1 MAMTDTAAQ
10 AEPGPG
16 PEGGAPGPSGAR
28 GPGWAVLVVCCL
40 AQFMVVLD
48 VSIVNVAMPSMQS
61 ELGLSPS
68 GLQWVANAYTLAFA
82 GLLLFGGR
90 AGDLFGR
97 RLVLIV
103 GLVLFTVASLVG
115 GLSQGPATLILARA
129 AQGVGAAV
137 LTPATLSL
145 LTTSFTEARERARA
159 IGLWGA
165 TAAGGGACG
174 AFIGG
179 VLTDLASWRWVL
191 FVNVPI
197 GVLLLVGAR
206 IVLAESRGQVSRLR
220 DLDVPGTLLVTAGL
234 GVLVFGIVHAEDHP
248 WGSAGTAGCLA
259 GGAALLAAFVA
270 VEARGANPLVPLSI
284 FRMRALTVANLVVL
298 FLGAATFALFYFLTL
313 FLQEVRGMSPLAGGT
328 ALLVIPVM
336 IITGSQI
343 ASRLV
348 GRVGARPLIL
358 AGSLVGTA
366 GFGWLTQISAD
377 GSYWTQVLG
386 PGLLIGL
393 GAGTNMVATTS
404 AATTGVPGRLAG
416 LASGLINTGRQM
428 GAAIG
433 LAVLTTVAASRTASL
448 RSHGVARPVALTSG
462 YARGIAVAAG
472 LMVAA
477 GLLALALPRR
487 AATPR
492 VVVTPS
498 ADADP
503 ALAAEAG

>member
-1 MAMTDTAAQ
+1 MAKTETTAETASG
-10 AEPGPG
+10 AA
-16 PEGGAPGPSGAR
+16 GAPPAATGAR

-48 VSIVNVAMPSMQS
+48 VSIVNVAMPSMQT
-61 ELGLSPS
+61 ELGLSTS

-103 GLVLFTVASLVG
+103 GLVLFTVASLIG
-115 GLSQGPATLILARA
+115 GLSQGPATLIVARA

-145 LTTSFTEARERARA
+145 LTTSFTEPRERARA

-179 VLTDLASWRWVL
+179 VLTDLANWRWVL

-206 IVLAESRGQVSRLR
+206 IVLAESRGQASRLG
-220 DLDVPGTLLVTAGL
+220 DLDVPGTVLVTTGL
-234 GVLVFGIVHAEDHP
+234 GVLVFGIVHAENHP
-248 WGSAGTAGCLA
+248 WGSVGTAGCLA
-259 GGAALLAAFVA
+259 AGALLLAAFVT

-284 FRMRALTVANLVVL
+284 FRMRALAVANVVVL

-313 FLQEVRGMSPLAGGT
+313 YLQEVRGMSPLAGGT
-328 ALLVIPVM
+328 ALLAIPVM
-336 IITGSQI
+336 IITGSQL

-348 GRVGARPLIL
+348 GRLGARPLIL
-358 AGSLVGTA
+358 AGSVVATG
-366 GFGWLTQISAD
+366 GFGWLTQISAT

-386 PGLLIGL
+386 PCLLIGL

-404 AATTGVPGRLAG
+404 AATTGVPGHLAG
-416 LASGLINTGRQM
+416 LASGLVNTGRQM

-433 LAVLTTVAASRTASL
+433 LAVLTTVAASRTATL
-448 RSHGVARPVALTSG
+448 RGHGVTAPVALTSG
-462 YARGIAVAAG
+462 YGRGIAVAAG
-472 LMVAA
+472 LMAAA

-487 AATPR
+487 VPTPR
-492 VVVTPS
+492 VAVTPE
-498 ADADP
+498 A
-503 ALAAEAG
+503 ALAVDAG